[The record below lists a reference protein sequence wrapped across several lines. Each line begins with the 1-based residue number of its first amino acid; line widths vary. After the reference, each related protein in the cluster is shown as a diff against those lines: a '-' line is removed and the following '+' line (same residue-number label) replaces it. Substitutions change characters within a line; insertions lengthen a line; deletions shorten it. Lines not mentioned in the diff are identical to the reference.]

1 MGFAKRDWERKAALG
16 YNDVPDKYVC
26 AQCFD
31 DYAIREFISENAVE
45 KTCSYCHSKSD
56 EPIAASLVDVVDF
69 ICEGIN
75 AEWDNPVNCMGWESR
90 EGGWQGATVYSSY
103 ELIRD
108 EIEELWDTNDEV
120 LDDIALSM
128 IDREWCQ
135 RDPYGLRKEE
145 ALSLSWEDFADQVKH
160 HTRYIFLKLDDE
172 ERSFYDPDMISV
184 SKMLDRISY
193 EISRLDEDIDLI
205 KVIDTGK
212 KIFRARIH
220 DNSKNLST
228 AKEFGT
234 VHLENAIYSNRMS
247 PAGIPMFYG
256 AFDSETA
263 FKEIIDDSKDN
274 QGKVASIATFKT
286 LRKIRVLDLT
296 NLPEIPSLFDPQQRH
311 LRSSL
316 SFLRDFVKEL
326 SQPISKDGYEHIE
339 YVPTQVFT
347 EYIKY
352 LYKDPEGAT
361 VEGILYPSAKN
372 TNGVS
377 CVLFIENEQCV
388 DQYQDAMGVSENNN
402 TKKEKY
408 LFLTGEVD
416 RRTVC

>member
-31 DYAIREFISENAVE
+31 DYAVREFISENAVE
-45 KTCSYCHSKSD
+45 KTCSYCTNKSD
-56 EPIAASLVDVVDF
+56 EPIAATLENVVDF

-75 AEWDNPVNCMGWESR
+75 TEWENPVNSMGWESR

-108 EIEELWDTNDEV
+108 EIEELWDTNEKV
-120 LDDIALSM
+120 LADIALSM
-128 IDREWCQ
+128 VDCEWCQ

-172 ERSFYDPDMISV
+172 EKRLYDLDMIPV
-184 SKMLDRISY
+184 SKMLDRMSY
-193 EISRLDEDIDLI
+193 EISKLGEDIDLI
-205 KVIDTGK
+205 RIIDVGE

-220 DNSKNLST
+220 DKNENLLI
-228 AKEFGT
+228 AKDLGT
-234 VHLENAIYSNRMS
+234 VPLENAIYSNRMS

-263 FKEIIDDSKDN
+263 FKEIVDDKKDN
-274 QGKVASIATFKT
+274 NGKVVSIATFKT
-286 LRKIRVLDLT
+286 LRKIRLLDLS
-296 NLPEIPSLFDPQQRH
+296 NLPEIPSLFDPNQRH
-311 LRSSL
+311 FRSPLISLRG
-316 SFLRDFVKEL
+316 FVQEL
-326 SQPISKDGYEHIE
+326 SQPISKDKQEHIE

-347 EYIKY
+347 EYIRY
-352 LYKDPEGAT
+352 LYKDNEGNAL
-361 VEGILYPSAKN
+361 EGILYPSSKKPD
-372 TNGVS
+372 GVS
-377 CVLFIENEQCV
+377 CVLFIENTQCV
-388 DQYQDAMGVSENNN
+388 DQYQDAMGVSENN